1 MTVLVVAQ
9 QPAPTTGVEKLF
21 EQARKLDNMGG
32 REENR
37 QLGIVLAEI
46 KKHKLSFDENDTWLR
61 MSRDLAIR
69 QADAKRLKELSKEE
83 SIFPQDMI
91 YTVLLSYGKLTKG
104 DLVGAEKLADSVDTA
119 EINPREARR
128 VYAIKARIAQM
139 NGDLKTERKFIEKM
153 IEHLPSWSSDHCQ
166 SCHDN
171 GKFKGKVT
179 GLAINELW
187 FGERYAELMQKQ
199 GDAQKVRASA
209 EKALAKNPKDDLA
222 IIQLGFAL
230 KAMGK
235 VEEGKKTI
243 ERLPYAKADGRE
255 LPATRMLFA
264 FP

>member
-1 MTVLVVAQ
+1 MLIVAIAQ
-9 QPAPTTGVEKLF
+9 QLPAQTEVEKLF

-37 QLGIVLAEI
+37 QLDKVLKEI
-46 KKHKLSFDENDTWLR
+46 KKHKLSFDENDTWVR

-69 QADAKRLKELSKEE
+69 LGDAKRLKELSKEE
-83 SIFPQDMI
+83 SIFPSDMI

-104 DLVGAEKLADSVDTA
+104 DLAGAEKLADSVDTQ

-139 NGDLKTERKFIEKM
+139 KGDVKTERKFIEKM

-179 GLAINELW
+179 GLPVNELW
-187 FGERYAELMQKQ
+187 FGERYSELMQLQ
-199 GDAQKVRASA
+199 GDAQKVKSLAQ
-209 EKALAKNPKDDLA
+209 KALLKNPKDDLA

-230 KAMGK
+230 KALGK
-235 VEEGKKTI
+235 SEEGKKTI
-243 ERLPYAKADGRE
+243 QQLPYAKADGRD